1 MWLVLSMGKEHH
13 ILVSHV
19 NAHQNVTSIEEEFS
33 SQVDRITHFLHS
45 QPLYQPSLSLPNGL
59 INKVAMVAEMG
70 LYMGLKT
77 WTAIHQD

>member
-1 MWLVLSMGKEHH
+1 MGKGHH

-19 NAHQNVTSIEEEFS
+19 NAHQNVTSTEEEFS
-33 SQVDRITHFLHS
+33 SQVDRITHSLHS

-59 INKVAMVAEMG
+59 MNKVAMVAEMG
-70 LYMGLKT
+70 LCMGLKT